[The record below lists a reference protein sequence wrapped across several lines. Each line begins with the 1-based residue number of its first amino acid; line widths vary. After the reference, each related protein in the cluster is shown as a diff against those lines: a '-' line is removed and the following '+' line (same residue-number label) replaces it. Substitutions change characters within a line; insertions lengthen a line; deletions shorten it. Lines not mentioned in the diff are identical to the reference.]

1 MASSSHVTTI
11 RRKASEHS
19 VRTLP
24 NAAAVGEG
32 RKIVIV
38 TTIRDR
44 HEYEKEELSKLNNR
58 FVTYID
64 SVKQLESL
72 NKHVQIELQ
81 ELQRLWG
88 FDSTRLRQEY
98 EPLMDKARQ
107 TMEAAVITKAQRE
120 IEMKRAE
127 FDTFH
132 YKHVHDGIEQW
143 WNADQ
148 AKMSTLKSTLKA
160 NQIEIETQLVSNLVL
175 CVAEQLQLVL
185 AESKNDI
192 DKYRADIKQLNVEF
206 LRLLDELDLE
216 IAARVK
222 SEYGQQIIKQEIQ
235 FFSLIYEQEI
245 NELNLLASS
254 TTTIDSAAFY
264 KLELE
269 RAIREIRHD
278 FEYLSQVQRQELL
291 EYYRMKSEEL
301 VKQAQRYKQTQMKS
315 IHEVRGVSATQ
326 QTILEMK
333 QLLNTL
339 QGEYNTQ
346 LTIIDELETKLET
359 LRRGKRKN

>member
-160 NQIEIETQLVSNLVL
+160 NQIEIGSIKIDECSLDGRFIRLANTSKEEDMDISNWYLMRKVDDQEDIVYLLPSNFILHRDQTVKILTRESRTSQAAHDLVNF
-175 CVAEQLQLVL
+175 E
-185 AESKNDI
+185 
-192 DKYRADIKQLNVEF
+192 
-206 LRLLDELDLE
+206 
-216 IAARVK
+216 
-222 SEYGQQIIKQEIQ
+222 
-235 FFSLIYEQEI
+235 
-245 NELNLLASS
+245 
-254 TTTIDSAAFY
+254 IDSWGFGMNIITRLY
-264 KLELE
+264 RDDNEE
-269 RAIREIRHD
+269 RATHIQKMAYPSR
-278 FEYLSQVQRQELL
+278 L
-291 EYYRMKSEEL
+291 
-301 VKQAQRYKQTQMKS
+301 
-315 IHEVRGVSATQ
+315 
-326 QTILEMK
+326 
-333 QLLNTL
+333 
-339 QGEYNTQ
+339 
-346 LTIIDELETKLET
+346 
-359 LRRGKRKN
+359 